1 MCVHRYNTCA
11 LIFCMSLERPED
23 RLMFLS
29 QKDQLDFAQR
39 HNITDVGPYS
49 RALVEAFSAVLRG
62 EQEDPT
68 MDVPLRHVRADL
80 KRMLGEPTFDS
91 SAVDEP
97 TAGNN
102 LSSVLAKVQRV
113 FAELFSD

>member
-11 LIFCMSLERPED
+11 LIFCMSHKSPEA
-23 RLMFLS
+23 RLMFPDL
-29 QKDQLDFAQR
+29 KAKLEFAQR
-39 HNITDVGPYS
+39 HGITDAGPYS
-49 RALVEAFSAVLRG
+49 QALVRAFSAVLRG

-68 MDVPLRHVRADL
+68 MDVPLEQVRADL